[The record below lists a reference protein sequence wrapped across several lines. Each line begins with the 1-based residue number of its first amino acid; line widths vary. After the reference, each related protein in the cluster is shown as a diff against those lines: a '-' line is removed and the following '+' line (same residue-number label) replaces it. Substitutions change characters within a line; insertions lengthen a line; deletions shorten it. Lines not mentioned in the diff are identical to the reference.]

1 MVMVVVVLLLVELVE
16 LVVQVGCSFFFS
28 PNTELLIFKVSL
40 FQS

>member
-1 MVMVVVVLLLVELVE
+1 MVMVVVLLLLVE

-28 PNTELLIFKVSL
+28 PNTEFVIFKVSF